1 MRTVDRDHAVLRAV
15 SLDDGDRAR
24 LDDEEVIAGIPLT
37 EQHVA
42 GRHRA
47 HLAGGTQ
54 PCALLAVKTRKGTV
68 AIEGLIHA
76 HPERLAHRGLSITN
90 ITSSR

>member
-1 MRTVDRDHAVLRAV
+1 MQQHGRPGQH
-15 SLDDGDRAR
+15 GDCH
-24 LDDEEVIAGIPLT
+24 GLT
-37 EQHVA
+37 QTHQ
-42 GRHRA
+42 GHRA

-76 HPERLAHRGLSITN
+76 RPERLAHRGLSITN